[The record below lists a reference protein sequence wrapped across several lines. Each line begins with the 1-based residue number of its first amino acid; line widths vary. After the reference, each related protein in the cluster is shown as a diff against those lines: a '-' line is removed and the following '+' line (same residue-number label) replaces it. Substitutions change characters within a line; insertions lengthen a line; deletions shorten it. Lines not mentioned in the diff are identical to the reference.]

1 LEKSKIKT
9 YGIIYLC
16 YLLFSV
22 SLVVANFAGT
32 FPLVSI
38 QAIGLYGLAFMLF
51 GIFAL
56 VWQQVLKRLP
66 LTIAHANR
74 AVTIIYGMFFGAV
87 LFGETISLNMIIGAL
102 IIIAGIVLIVR
113 NNKKVGDKHG

>member
-1 LEKSKIKT
+1 
-9 YGIIYLC
+9 
-16 YLLFSV
+16 
-22 SLVVANFAGT
+22 VANYAGM
-32 FPLVSI
+32 FPLVSF

-51 GIFAL
+51 GVFAL

-87 LFGETISLNMIIGAL
+87 LFGEAISLNMIIGAL
-102 IIIAGIVLIVR
+102 IIIAGIVLMVR
-113 NNKKVGDKHG
+113 KAGSKHE

>member
-1 LEKSKIKT
+1 
-9 YGIIYLC
+9 
-16 YLLFSV
+16 
-22 SLVVANFAGT
+22 VANFAGT

-38 QAIGLYGLAFMLF
+38 QPIGLYGLAFMLF
-51 GIFAL
+51 GFFAL

-74 AVTIIYGMFFGAV
+74 AVTILYGMFFGAV

-102 IIIAGIVLIVR
+102 IIIAGIVLMVG
-113 NNKKVGDKHG
+113 NSKKAGDKHG